1 MYHRRKHRIA
11 RFEHHEQLRV
21 RLDRSR
27 RIVAVQGAP
36 VVQHMHERP
45 VEWKDGKVRPLE
57 PQLLRAVET
66 SQNNVAKTPFT
77 DR

>member
-1 MYHRRKHRIA
+1 
-11 RFEHHEQLRV
+11 
-21 RLDRSR
+21 
-27 RIVAVQGAP
+27 
-36 VVQHMHERP
+36 MHERP